1 MIRSAFWAGAFV
13 AAFVF
18 VRLTSVQMRAPDCVP
33 LPDHPGAVVCGA
45 VPARVGVALAAPLEG
60 AATVETILA
69 DALATP
75 LPTPNMRAPLPTW
88 LPAGVLGHEAEIR
101 SAAAEA
107 GLDPLALAI
116 LVAIECPSGNAG
128 CTSYVG
134 ARGIA
139 QIMPAT
145 ASSLEQQTGF
155 PCTSQAHD
163 PLTSL
168 RCGSAYYLQ
177 GLRAAAPLWALGREA
192 DAIGAA
198 GIGYNGGNGLVPRVV
213 AHVQAGGAVCEAPV
227 PAESR
232 RWCSMATDMWRKAGR
247 Q

>member
-1 MIRSAFWAGAFV
+1 MKGAFWFAAGV
-13 AAFVF
+13 AAVVF
-18 VRLTSVQMRAPDCVP
+18 VRLTTVQGQGDCMP
-33 LPDHPGAVVCGA
+33 LPGHPGAVVCGVKVA
-45 VPARVGVALAAPLEG
+45 SGGHVALAAPLEG

-139 QIMPAT
+139 QIMPQT
-145 ASSLEQQTGF
+145 ASSLELQTGF

-168 RCGSAYYLQ
+168 RCGSAYYIQ
-177 GLRAAAPLWALGREA
+177 GLRAAAPLWELGREA

-198 GIGYNGGNGLVPRVV
+198 GIGYNGGNGLVSRVV
-213 AHVQAGGAVCEAPV
+213 AHVQGGGAVCEAPV

>member
-1 MIRSAFWAGAFV
+1 MIRAAIRVGCWSGALAFFWLVTQPAQP
-13 AAFVF
+13 
-18 VRLTSVQMRAPDCVP
+18 RCVP
-33 LPDHPGAVVCGA
+33 LAGQPGAVVCGGVSGEAA
-45 VPARVGVALAAPLEG
+45 VLAAPLHS

-69 DALATP
+69 DP
-75 LPTPNMRAPLPTW
+75 LPTPNNRAPLPTW
-88 LPAGVLGHEAEIR
+88 LPAGVLQYEAEIR
-101 SAAAEA
+101 QAARDV

-116 LVAIECPSGNAG
+116 LAAIECPSGNAG

-145 ASSLEQQTGF
+145 AATLEMQTGY
-155 PCTSQAHD
+155 PCTSMPHD

-168 RCGSAYYLQ
+168 RCGSSYYAQ
-177 GLRAAAPLWALGREA
+177 GLRAASALWTSGREV

-213 AHVQAGGAVCEAPV
+213 AHVQAGGAVCDSPV
-227 PAESR
+227 PAESQ

>member
-1 MIRSAFWAGAFV
+1 MRQAVWVGV
-13 AAFVF
+13 AVFAVVF
-18 VRLTSVQMRAPDCVP
+18 VRLTAVQGGGLTNCVE
-33 LPDHPGAVVCGA
+33 LAGHPGAVVCNGRSA
-45 VPARVGVALAAPLEG
+45 QTGVAFAAPLHS

-69 DALATP
+69 DP
-75 LPTPNMRAPLPTW
+75 LPTPNMRMPLPTW
-88 LPAGVLGHEAEIR
+88 LPAGVLQYEAEIR
-101 SAAAEA
+101 QAARDV

-116 LVAIECPSGNAG
+116 LAAIECPSGNAG

-145 ASSLEQQTGF
+145 AATLERQTGY
-155 PCTSQAHD
+155 PCTSMPHD

-168 RCGSAYYLQ
+168 RCGSSYYVQ
-177 GLRAAAPLWALGREA
+177 GLRAASALWMSGREA
-192 DAIGAA
+192 NAIGAA

-213 AHVQAGGAVCEAPV
+213 AHVQAGGAVCDASV